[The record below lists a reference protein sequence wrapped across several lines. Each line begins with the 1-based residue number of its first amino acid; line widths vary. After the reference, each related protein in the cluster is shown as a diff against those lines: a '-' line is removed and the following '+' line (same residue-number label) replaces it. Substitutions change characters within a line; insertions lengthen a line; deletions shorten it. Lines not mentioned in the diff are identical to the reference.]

1 VLFDTTVATLAET
14 TDHIINQVQ
23 WNKTI
28 SLIFIVFLASMA
40 AVTGPGPSGS
50 ARVFVLFGV
59 AGCGKTTLG
68 KALTDRLN
76 GVPDRT
82 RESVFLDADD
92 YHDEAAIEKMR
103 RGVAL
108 SEQDRAPWL
117 ARVREAM
124 VASAAPLPSDPG
136 DTRRPGRD
144 VIVAC
149 SALKRSHRAFLWAAE
164 SQWLGSVKFAH
175 LRVSESSRDILAS
188 RLEAR
193 ARTGSHFFNPK
204 LLKTQLATLELDGSE
219 QEIETGGEVPI
230 QDAVD
235 ALWRVFLAIET
246 KTNDEKTNDDKT
258 RLWQASLLHFMD
270 AWYEKISVIAKGLA
284 SEVDSD
290 TTVID
295 HACFRCSTETQYW
308 EVLFDLQEMGHT
320 IAGASVIGGREIT
333 TVKLNPP
340 ITWRMKKI
348 QAIEVPM
355 PKPGRPKKYGWEHAE
370 VALMEGTVGCGE
382 VLGTFMKK
390 HPEVLFDAK
399 GLGKEINKEI
409 SLDLGDGLAVK
420 FHNRP
425 LLEVVAWE
433 LGNGTATIPGADGT
447 VTLAGVDGTA
457 TTTQSNDATETTGKK
472 RKNIS
477 PDEELIK
484 LFDFGDPSCVFGL
497 EVREPFVSRILAGT
511 KTLETRGYPLP
522 EGLIGKQLVLL
533 AALGL
538 RPGESQKSAIP
549 DEAPIGA
556 ALVVGTV
563 TFDWAVK
570 CTYWAFPKSRHRVRI
585 RY

>member
-1 VLFDTTVATLAET
+1 
-14 TDHIINQVQ
+14 
-23 WNKTI
+23 
-28 SLIFIVFLASMA
+28 
-40 AVTGPGPSGS
+40 
-50 ARVFVLFGV
+50 
-59 AGCGKTTLG
+59 
-68 KALTDRLN
+68 
-76 GVPDRT
+76 
-82 RESVFLDADD
+82 
-92 YHDEAAIEKMR
+92 
-103 RGVAL
+103 
-108 SEQDRAPWL
+108 
-117 ARVREAM
+117 
-124 VASAAPLPSDPG
+124 
-136 DTRRPGRD
+136 
-144 VIVAC
+144 
-149 SALKRSHRAFLWAAE
+149 
-164 SQWLGSVKFAH
+164 
-175 LRVSESSRDILAS
+175 
-188 RLEAR
+188 
-193 ARTGSHFFNPK
+193 
-204 LLKTQLATLELDGSE
+204 
-219 QEIETGGEVPI
+219 
-230 QDAVD
+230 
-235 ALWRVFLAIET
+235 
-246 KTNDEKTNDDKT
+246 
-258 RLWQASLLHFMD
+258 
-270 AWYEKISVIAKGLA
+270 
-284 SEVDSD
+284 
-290 TTVID
+290 
-295 HACFRCSTETQYW
+295 
-308 EVLFDLQEMGHT
+308 
-320 IAGASVIGGREIT
+320 
-333 TVKLNPP
+333 
-340 ITWRMKKI
+340 
-348 QAIEVPM
+348 M

-484 LFDFGDPSCVFGL
+484 LFDFSDPSCVFGL